1 MPFLLQ
7 RCMKKSCFKRVCP
20 AWHHE
25 FRVGGDGSPSL
36 RVIQIFP
43 PQLRDY
49 LRDRHRVREE
59 LTLLLNQLPDLLSTP
74 TSSEVLN
81 PGPGINDEPTHDR
94 GVHPREAREAMQ
106 GRSHTRSSLPS

>member
-1 MPFLLQ
+1 
-7 RCMKKSCFKRVCP
+7 MKKSCFKRVCP
-20 AWHHE
+20 ARHHD

-74 TSSEVLN
+74 TASEVLH
-81 PGPGINDEPTHDR
+81 PGQESTTNLFMSGEFILASEGR
-94 GVHPREAREAMQ
+94 QCRED
-106 GRSHTRSSLPS
+106 